1 MIEELLETLLSG
13 IINGSVY
20 SLIAIGLSLVYGITN
35 TFNFAYGS
43 LFVLAGYTAWLLFSF
58 GLSYP
63 FVFLSV
69 LIILFILSMLID
81 YALIGPLRK
90 KRKDWEIAAILTT
103 LGLAL
108 FLDNLH
114 LALYGPWVKSLPP
127 LVKGS
132 INIAENYIPK
142 HDVIAFFASF
152 IVIGL
157 YYIFLKKTWIGM
169 AMRAVAQDIIGAD
182 IVAIP
187 RNRIFITSFGISG
200 VLVAF
205 AAILSAPRYFV
216 VYTGGWEILIKGWVM
231 TAFGGLGSILGAIV
245 AAFILAIVE
254 AFVGWKFGFTW
265 TLAAW
270 FIVLIGVFIFRPKG
284 LFGTRS

>member
-1 MIEELLETLLSG
+1 MLEQLLETFLSG

-20 SLIAIGLSLVYGITN
+20 ALIAIGLSLVYGITS

-43 LFVLAGYTAWLLFSF
+43 LFVLSGYTAWLLFSF
-58 GLSYP
+58 GFSYP

-69 LIILFILSMLID
+69 LIILFILCMLID
-81 YALIGPLRK
+81 YTLIGPLRK
-90 KRKDWEIAAILTT
+90 RRKDWEIAAILTT

-108 FLDNLH
+108 LLDNLH

-127 LVKGS
+127 LIKGNV
-132 INIAENYIPK
+132 NIAGIYLSK
-142 HDVIAFFASF
+142 HDIIAFFASF
-152 IVIGL
+152 VVIGA
-157 YYIFLKKTWIGM
+157 YYTFLKKTWIGM
-169 AMRAVAQDIIGAD
+169 AMRAVAQDMIGAD

-187 RNRIFITSFGISG
+187 RNRIFIMSFGISG
-200 VLVAF
+200 VLVAI

-231 TAFGGLGSILGAIV
+231 TAFGGLGSILGAII

-254 AFVGWKFGFTW
+254 AFVGWQFGFTW